1 MSGDE
6 VRFYGNFKV
15 PPLTQEEGETVC
27 MAVFDQQVEA
37 VTREIAEL
45 LKAKNRAYGDSAL
58 NPVRIFSRTDS
69 AEQIRVRIDD
79 KLSRMARGSAAGE
92 DVILDLMG
100 YLVLLRIAE
109 GKASK

>member
-6 VRFYGNFKV
+6 IMFSNEDKIAG
-15 PPLTQEEGETVC
+15 
-27 MAVFDQQVEA
+27 MAMFDKQVES

-79 KLSRMARGSAAGE
+79 KLSRMARGSASGE

-109 GKASK
+109 GKAPK